1 MNPAMVSNRGRKNMF
16 KHLLIP
22 TDGSELSEAA
32 IQAGIQ
38 FAKSVNAKV
47 TGFHAMPKF
56 HVLAYGPEMVTDTRQ
71 EFARDCKAH
80 ADRFLAVIVQAAKAA
95 DVPCEIVLQTSDQPY
110 EAIIATAKE
119 KGCDLIMMASHG
131 RHGVQ
136 AFLLGSET
144 QKVLTHSK
152 IPVLVFR

>member
-1 MNPAMVSNRGRKNMF
+1 MF
-16 KHLLIP
+16 KHILVP

-32 IQAGIQ
+32 IHAAVQ
-38 FAKSVNAKV
+38 FAKSIKARV
-47 TGFHAMPKF
+47 TGFYAMPKF
-56 HVLAYGPEMVTDTRQ
+56 HMLAYGPEMVTDTRQ
-71 EFARDCKAH
+71 EFAKDCKAH
-80 ADRFLAVIVQAAKAA
+80 ADRFLAIIEQAAKAA
-95 DVPCEIVLQTSDQPY
+95 DVPCETVLQTSDQPY

-131 RHGVQ
+131 RRGVQ
-136 AFLLGSET
+136 AFILGSET

>member
-1 MNPAMVSNRGRKNMF
+1 MF

-32 IQAGIQ
+32 IQAGVQ
-38 FAKSVNAKV
+38 FAKSINAKV
-47 TGFHAMPKF
+47 TGLHAMPKF
-56 HVLAYGPEMVTDTRQ
+56 HVLAYGPEMVTDTRA
-71 EFARDCKAH
+71 EFAKACKAH
-80 ADRFLAVIVQAAKAA
+80 ADQFLAVIMRAAKAA
-95 DVPCEIVLQTSDQPY
+95 DVPCETVLQTTDYPY

-131 RHGVQ
+131 RRGVE

-152 IPVLVFR
+152 IPVLVFY

>member
-1 MNPAMVSNRGRKNMF
+1 MF
-16 KHLLIP
+16 KHLLVP

-32 IQAGIQ
+32 IQAAVQ
-38 FAKSVNAKV
+38 FAKSIKARV
-47 TGFHAMPKF
+47 TGFYAMPKF
-56 HVLAYGPEMVTDTRQ
+56 HVLAYGPEMVTDTRP
-71 EFARDCKAH
+71 EFAKDCKAH
-80 ADRFLAVIVQAAKAA
+80 ADRVLAVIVQAAKAA
-95 DVPCEIVLQTSDQPY
+95 DVPCETVLQTNDQPY

-131 RHGVQ
+131 RSGMQ

-144 QKVLTHSK
+144 QKVLAHSR